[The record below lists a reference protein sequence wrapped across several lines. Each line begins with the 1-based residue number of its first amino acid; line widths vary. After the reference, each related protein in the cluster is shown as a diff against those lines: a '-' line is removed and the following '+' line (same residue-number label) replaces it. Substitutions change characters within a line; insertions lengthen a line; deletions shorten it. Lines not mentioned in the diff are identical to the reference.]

1 MKKLYLFL
9 VLLTFQSN
17 VFAMK
22 QYGNN
27 FWEYLSMTAKPIKH
41 YSAKGVQK
49 NGNFM
54 FSFSNIETEKLDKK
68 AISNYLSNQ
77 KKEIKKT
84 ELVSVDNQHDI
95 AYMRNSE

>member
-9 VLLTFQSN
+9 VLIVSHSN

-27 FWEYLSMTAKPIKH
+27 FWEYLSMTSKPIKH
-41 YSAKGVQK
+41 YAAKGTEK
-49 NGNFM
+49 NGTFM
-54 FSFSNIETEKLDKK
+54 LQSYNIEGEQLDKDALSK
-68 AISNYLSNQ
+68 YLSQQ

-84 ELVSVDNQHDI
+84 ELISVDNQHDI
-95 AYMRNSE
+95 AHMRYSE

>member
-1 MKKLYLFL
+1 MKKIYLFL
-9 VLLTFQSN
+9 TLLASHSS

-22 QYGNN
+22 QSGNN
-27 FWEYLSMTAKPIKH
+27 FWEYLSMTSKPIKH
-41 YSAKGVQK
+41 YTAKGVQK

-54 FSFSNIETEKLDKK
+54 FDFSNIEDKKLDKE
-68 AISNYLSNQ
+68 AMSNYLSNQ

-84 ELVSVDNQHDI
+84 ELMSVDNQHDI